1 MATVWDLYDEIHDKI
16 IEKNIFNYN
25 AMTLKRIHKNVD
37 KIMFLADR
45 HYIDSTETSEDLDAT
60 QEDCKCSA
68 KRRINMKNRI
78 VKYYEALLRG
88 ERLDY

>member
-37 KIMFLADR
+37 KIMFLTDR
-45 HYIDSTETSEDLDAT
+45 HYIDSMETSEDLDAT

>member
-1 MATVWDLYDEIHDKI
+1 
-16 IEKNIFNYN
+16 
-25 AMTLKRIHKNVD
+25 MTLKRIHKNVD

-45 HYIDSTETSEDLDAT
+45 HYIDGMETSEDLGAT

-68 KRRINMKNRI
+68 KHRINMKNRI

-88 ERLDY
+88 ERVDY